1 MYRSLWLQLI
11 IFSVVGV
18 LSLVGETIDRLVI
31 EIKGDIMDAVKG
43 IDRVDREMDE
53 LERNTKKSAS
63 AVDRSTKRMSGSFVS
78 MSNVIKGTAIG
89 AVLALTASLGLAG
102 KAAFNTTANMEQYM
116 VTLETLYG
124 SQKRAS
130 EQLQWILDFAK
141 ETPFEIPGLV
151 DSTIKLKAYGLE
163 AQDVLET
170 LGDTAAGTSKPI
182 DQVVNAYGR
191 LAVGDTGQAIQMF
204 RDLGVNIKAINGLQ
218 FDARGSLVT
227 PVEKAMPLV
236 REHLQENFGGLMED
250 QSETLRG
257 TLSNIADTAG
267 QAALALAGFNTE
279 TGEYAEGGIYDRLR
293 ESANG
298 FLEVMNKFD
307 FSAAGES
314 IRNVFSMIDKFMQ
327 MIEPARQS
335 ISEFFGSA
343 KGIIADFR
351 RGLSGTD
358 TDMSSLAVLLNILWD
373 AFAKVFELLD
383 RYDVFELVGKGLKAT
398 LDVMKNFF
406 DVTVNKFVAAI
417 NLVIDAY
424 NTMVPGLKWA
434 GVEAEKINKITF
446 EGMTGTVEKEMK
458 KQEDLVKK
466 SVDNINNSLSG
477 GAGGSGGSGN
487 TAGTS
492 ADGGIPSWAG
502 KGNAYTKPMLEAS
515 GARNIAELRGLS
527 QEQLETASDKA
538 FGSGSIA
545 INPASGVAKQAVT
558 PPIGGNRVSTE
569 NRQNNSTGK
578 LASLLENINQTLK
591 DEPRKVD
598 MDIDMDVEYSGDI
611 WKLVHMLAMKNNSG
625 FRNTRTEP

>member
-1 MYRSLWLQLI
+1 M
-11 IFSVVGV
+11 
-18 LSLVGETIDRLVI
+18 T
-31 EIKGDIMDAVKG
+31 
-43 IDRVDREMDE
+43 
-53 LERNTKKSAS
+53 
-63 AVDRSTKRMSGSFVS
+63 
-78 MSNVIKGTAIG
+78 
-89 AVLALTASLGLAG
+89 
-102 KAAFNTTANMEQYM
+102 
-116 VTLETLYG
+116 
-124 SQKRAS
+124 
-130 EQLQWILDFAK
+130 
-141 ETPFEIPGLV
+141 
-151 DSTIKLKAYGLE
+151 
-163 AQDVLET
+163 
-170 LGDTAAGTSKPI
+170 
-182 DQVVNAYGR
+182 
-191 LAVGDTGQAIQMF
+191 
-204 RDLGVNIKAINGLQ
+204 
-218 FDARGSLVT
+218 
-227 PVEKAMPLV
+227 
-236 REHLQENFGGLMED
+236 
-250 QSETLRG
+250 
-257 TLSNIADTAG
+257 
-267 QAALALAGFNTE
+267 
-279 TGEYAEGGIYDRLR
+279 YDRLR

>member
-1 MYRSLWLQLI
+1 M
-11 IFSVVGV
+11 
-18 LSLVGETIDRLVI
+18 VGETIDRLVI

-43 IDRVDREMDE
+43 INKVDREMDG
-53 LERNTKKSAS
+53 LERNIKQSAS
-63 AVDRSTKRMSGSFVS
+63 SVNRSTKKMSESFVS
-78 MSNVIKGTAIG
+78 MSNIIKGTAIG
-89 AVLALTASLGLAG
+89 AVLALTASVGLAG
-102 KAAFNTTANMEQYM
+102 KAAFNTTANMEQYI

-182 DQVVNAYGR
+182 EQVINAYGR

-236 REHLQENFGGLMED
+236 RGHLQENFGGLMEE
-250 QSETLRG
+250 QSKTLRG

-293 ESANG
+293 ESAQG
-298 FLEVMNKFD
+298 FLDVMNRFD

-314 IRNVFSMIDKFMQ
+314 IQNVFRMIDKFMQ

-335 ISEFFGSA
+335 VSKFFGSA
-343 KGIIADFR
+343 KGIIEDFR

-358 TDMSSLAVLLNILWD
+358 TDMSSFVVLLNILWS

-383 RYDVFELVGKGLKAT
+383 RYDVFELLGKGLKAT
-398 LDVMKNFF
+398 LGVMKDFF
-406 DVTVNKFVAAI
+406 DVTVKKVVAAI
-417 NLVIDAY
+417 NLVIEAY
-424 NTMVPGLKWA
+424 NTMVPGLQWA
-434 GVEAEKINKITF
+434 GVEAQRITKITF
-446 EGMTGTVEKEMK
+446 EGMTGTVEREMK
-458 KQEDLVKK
+458 KQVDAVKK
-466 SVDNINNSLSG
+466 STKNINNELAGSD
-477 GAGGSGGSGN
+477 GGSGGSGSSAGT
-487 TAGTS
+487 TAG
-492 ADGGIPSWAG
+492 GGLPSWAG
-502 KGNAYTKPMLEAS
+502 KGSAYTKKMLEAT
-515 GARNIAELRGLS
+515 GTKNIDQLKNVPQEEL
-527 QEQLETASDKA
+527 KA
-538 FGSGSIA
+538 AFDSTFGSRSVA
-545 INPASGVAKQAVT
+545 SNPASGVTREAVSPAAKNIATAVSSMKSQASNYQSKVLRKLDIINRSINNIDIRTVGTGGFT
-558 PPIGGNRVSTE
+558 PSSSSSNDSDAVSDMRDFLSGKHASEKGFQPGGFY
-569 NRQNNSTGK
+569 
-578 LASLLENINQTLK
+578 I
-591 DEPRKVD
+591 P
-598 MDIDMDVEYSGDI
+598 
-611 WKLVHMLAMKNNSG
+611 
-625 FRNTRTEP
+625 